1 MNNWLCQHIF
11 WIISL
16 LFWVVGAYVR
26 IALNKGMYANLFL
39 IVGGILLLIHE
50 ITRQVRKED

>member
-39 IVGGILLLIHE
+39 IVGGILILIHE
-50 ITRQVRKED
+50 IKRQSREED